1 MVLEPRKLGLL
12 MGFSAPRLL
21 MLVRMRLHVARL

>member
-12 MGFSAPRLL
+12 MGFSAPLLL
-21 MLVRMRLHVARL
+21 MHVQMRLHVVRL